1 MKTFSP
7 VHIHEQIRRAP
18 DIDFSHL
25 SFRALWVALIG
36 AADE

>member
-18 DIDFSHL
+18 DIDFSH
-25 SFRALWVALIG
+25 SAPFGGPYRRG
-36 AADE
+36 G